1 MGDFHE
7 MILFNEC
14 HPQKIE
20 TKSEGLKK
28 IWKIP

>member
-20 TKSEGLKK
+20 TKSEGFKK
-28 IWKIP
+28 NMENS